1 MNFSARFEQLC
12 RQRNEN
18 PTSIGTQLGFSKGT
32 VSKWRNN
39 KMKPN
44 SKTLERISN
53 YFGVSVD
60 YLLGKSD
67 IRNAESEFEDIERA
81 KLILFGTGEVPEKA
95 WWEVEQFVES
105 TRRKYHIKSNK

>member
-1 MNFSARFEQLC
+1 MEFYQRFELLC
-12 RQRNEN
+12 KEMNET
-18 PTSIGTQLGFSKGT
+18 PTSVGGQLGFSKGII
-32 VSKWRNN
+32 SKWRHRECI
-39 KMKPN
+39 PN
-44 SKTLERISN
+44 SKSIKRLSN